1 MFPQYVQLAL
11 VVILVD
17 VIVMA
22 AYAGLGAKA
31 VRFISNRGALW
42 VDRVC
47 GGLLIALGVALIFLA
62 LPDRQ

>member
-11 VVILVD
+11 VFILVD

-22 AYAGLGAKA
+22 AYAGMGAKA
-31 VRFISNRGALW
+31 VQLLSNRGALW

-47 GGLLIALGVALIFLA
+47 GGLLVALGIALTFLA
-62 LPDRQ
+62 LPDH